1 MFLPFV
7 YFGCFVYFVCAIV
20 TLYSYF
26 SDDRTMKAK
35 LISQIETA
43 LPSEAEASLAEQS
56 SRALAAFVN
65 SKKNPEIL
73 IKEGKK
79 QEQVE
84 IPAAAFRLLVDIL
97 TQMSEGNAVTLVPI
111 QNELSTQEGADLLNV
126 SRPYFVN
133 LLEEGKIPFRNVGT
147 KRRIFAKDILAYKVK
162 EDEARYK
169 ALAELTEQAQKLKMG
184 YDE

>member
-1 MFLPFV
+1 
-7 YFGCFVYFVCAIV
+7 
-20 TLYSYF
+20 
-26 SDDRTMKAK
+26 MKAK

-43 LPSEAEASLAEQS
+43 LPSEAEATLAEHS

-111 QNELSTQEGADLLNV
+111 QHELSTQEAADLLNV

-133 LLEEGKIPFRNVGT
+133 LLEENKIPHRKVGS
-147 KRRIFAKDILAYKVK
+147 KRRILAKDVLTYKTK
-162 EDEARYK
+162 IDEARLK
-169 ALAELTEQAQKLKMG
+169 TLAELTEETQKLIG
-184 YDE
+184 YE